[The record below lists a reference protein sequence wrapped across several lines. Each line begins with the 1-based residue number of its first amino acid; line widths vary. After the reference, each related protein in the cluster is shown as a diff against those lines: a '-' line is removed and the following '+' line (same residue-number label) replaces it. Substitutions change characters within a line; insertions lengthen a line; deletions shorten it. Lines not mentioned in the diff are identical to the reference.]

1 MVVSFRRR
9 LATLCRE
16 PPFAE
21 CNPMPRVLLSA
32 NTVVTESRTLPSVA
46 LGKGT
51 DFDSAR
57 LDFGL
62 DSKGE
67 EK

>member
-1 MVVSFRRR
+1 
-9 LATLCRE
+9 
-16 PPFAE
+16 
-21 CNPMPRVLLSA
+21 MPRVLLSA